1 MESDI
6 PFEVG
11 IALKLESR
19 FKKSI
24 LLLCARLTS
33 CSLLLPCPHKHT
45 LASNAS
51 CIPLSLTSSLSSSS
65 FPLLLLVLCLCSTPS
80 RCNGV
85 YLSLCLWIAWRHSA
99 HVGLGRGSHRC
110 CANSPRSRGWH
121 RGQGQCKNEIKSS
134 WRTHTYGWKG
144 VRIRKVFWLFRLGW
158 IYTCRRAVRA
168 R

>member
-1 MESDI
+1 MSSNLSFVKSDILVIELQKPFLAFEVESDI

-51 CIPLSLTSSLSSSS
+51 CIPHSLTSSLSSSS

-110 CANSPRSRGWH
+110 CANSPRSRG
-121 RGQGQCKNEIKSS
+121 
-134 WRTHTYGWKG
+134 
-144 VRIRKVFWLFRLGW
+144 
-158 IYTCRRAVRA
+158 
-168 R
+168 